1 MIQNGNWNSKRLEYD
16 SPIIEEYEKLMC
28 EMLKAQLLY

>member
-1 MIQNGNWNSKRLEYD
+1 MIQNGNRNSKRIEC
-16 SPIIEEYEKLMC
+16 SAPIIKNEIVEC

>member
-1 MIQNGNWNSKRLEYD
+1 MATEIQRELNAVLQLLKNE
-16 SPIIEEYEKLMC
+16 IVEC